1 MLVLGSR
8 DDSKTIT
15 EDRVYE
21 VTVMTPYFASRKAP
35 WQLLLIFFILVILI
49 SSVGLYYYESH
60 KRQIKKEK
68 QDELLAIAD
77 LKVSQIVSWRK
88 ERLADAATIRDN
100 FLLAPYIQRLI
111 QDPKGAKGRTEILAW
126 MASFRET
133 YQYED
138 ILFLNSE
145 GAILLSVA
153 KKSEAI
159 GPDARKLI
167 SSAIKMGKIIFSDLY
182 RSKAVGKIRLSIAV
196 PILNEERDET
206 LGVFL
211 LRIDPYVFL
220 YPLIER
226 WPTRSTTAETML
238 IRREGDEVVFLNDVR
253 HRKGTALTLR
263 LPISD
268 EHLPAAKAAAGK
280 EGILEG
286 IDYRG
291 KEVLAALRSV
301 SGSPWAIVS
310 KVDKEE
316 VYAPIRE
323 RLGHVV
329 LVIGLCILS
338 AGAGVVLLWR
348 RRGEEEQKAYREN
361 LEKTVKERTA
371 ELEIANKHLEE
382 SYKDMEGFSYSVSHD
397 LREPLIVIDWFS
409 GNLQKKYAERLNE
422 DQKEMLSGIREK
434 AKQMTQLINDLLAFS
449 RASTKE
455 IQKSFIDMKAL
466 VQELSEEMK
475 TTTGDR
481 NVQFESK
488 DLPVAWGDPPMIRQ
502 VLVNLLSNALKYS
515 RAEEIARIEVGGTE
529 KERESVYY
537 VRDNGIGFDAG
548 HADKLFS
555 LFKRLHT
562 SQEFEGTGLGLVI
575 AKRIVEKHGGRI
587 WAESKPDEG
596 ATFFF
601 TLPRKP

>member
-1 MLVLGSR
+1 M
-8 DDSKTIT
+8 TIT
-15 EDRVYE
+15 HDPGHE
-21 VTVMTPYFASRKAP
+21 VTVMTPNFASHKAP

-77 LKVSQIVSWRK
+77 LKVNQIVWWRK
-88 ERLADAATIRDN
+88 ERLADAATIREN

-111 QDPKGAKGRTEILAW
+111 QDPKGAKGRKEILAW
-126 MASFRET
+126 MGSFRET

-138 ILFLNSE
+138 ILFLNNE
-145 GAILLSVA
+145 GTILLSVA

-159 GPDARKLI
+159 GPDAGRLV
-167 SSAIKMGKIIFSDLY
+167 SNAVRMRKIIFSDLY
-182 RSKAVGKIRLSIAV
+182 RNKAAGKIRLSIAV
-196 PILNEERDET
+196 PVLNEGKDET
-206 LGVFL
+206 LGVFF

-238 IRREGDEVVFLNDVR
+238 IRREGDAVVFLNDVR
-253 HRKGTALTLR
+253 HLKGTALTLR
-263 LPISD
+263 LPI
-268 EHLPAAKAAAGK
+268 EGNRRLPAALAAMGK

-286 IDYRG
+286 VDYRG

-301 SGSPWAIVS
+301 SDSPWAIVS

-323 RLGHVV
+323 RLWHVM

-338 AGAGVVLLWR
+338 AGAGVVLLWLR
-348 RRGEEEQKAYREN
+348 REEEEQRAYREY

-371 ELEIANKHLEE
+371 ELETANRHLEE

-409 GNLQKKYAERLNE
+409 RNLQKKHAERLND

-434 AKQMTQLINDLLAFS
+434 AKQMTQLINDLLSFS

-455 IQKSFIDMKAL
+455 IRKSSIDMKVL
-466 VQELSEEMK
+466 VQKLSEEMK
-475 TTTGDR
+475 TTLGDR
-481 NVQFESK
+481 DVQFESK

-502 VLVNLLSNALKYS
+502 VFANLLSNALKYS
-515 RAEEIARIEVGGTE
+515 RTEEVARIEVGGTE
-529 KERESVYY
+529 EEQENVYY
-537 VRDNGIGFDAG
+537 VKDNGVGFDARG
-548 HADKLFS
+548 AGKLFN

-575 AKRIVEKHGGRI
+575 ARRIVEKHGGRI
-587 WAESKPDEG
+587 WAESKLNEG
-596 ATFFF
+596 ATFYF
-601 TLPRKP
+601 TLPRRP